1 MNLLEIAVN
10 GFKPTPVEL
19 NNFVGVG
26 SNQRASLQVTP
37 GATFQMIELIS
48 NITDVTKIAKVEVEL
63 NGNTIVNC
71 TGYDLK
77 SVLEA
82 YTKRSRAAG
91 RYVINFFNPEASTLN
106 SMRLGEL
113 VTLPSD
119 TLTVYVTF
127 GDTGATVPTLRARAL
142 VTPSQPVRYFIPK
155 VYSINID
162 PSVVGENHMSWP
174 LRSGSHFI
182 RRLHFLSGN
191 VSKLQVYRDDLKVY
205 QASAVDNAQDLGEGG
220 DNAPVA
226 NVFHFDPA
234 HIGFHWEGAFPTIAQ
249 KELAFKYDVTALGGI
264 KVLVETIDQVN
275 AITTSAAA

>member
-26 SNQRASLQVTP
+26 SGQRASLQVTP

-48 NITDVTKIAKVEVEL
+48 NITDVTKITKVEVEL
-63 NGNTIVNC
+63 NGNTIVNA

-77 SVLEA
+77 SVLEV
-82 YTKRSRAAG
+82 YTKRGRAAG

-119 TLTVYVTF
+119 TITLYVTF

-142 VTPSQPVRYFIPK
+142 VTPTQPVRYFIPK

-162 PSVVGENHMSWP
+162 PSVVGENHLSWP
-174 LRSGSHFI
+174 VRSGSHFI
-182 RRLHFLSGN
+182 RRLHFISAN
-191 VSKLQVYRDDLKVY
+191 VTKLQVFRDDLKVF
-205 QASAVDNAQDLGEGG
+205 QATAADNAQDLGEGG
-220 DNAPVA
+220 DNAPIDGI
-226 NVFHFDPA
+226 FHFDPA
-234 HIGFHWEGAFPTIAQ
+234 HIGFHWEGAFPTVAM
-249 KELAFKYDVTALGGI
+249 KELAFKYDVSATGGI
-264 KVLVETIDQVN
+264 KVLVETIDQV
-275 AITTSAAA
+275 SSLAAA